1 MNIRRIECFL
11 AVVDQGTVTAAS
23 QKLHLAQPALS
34 RQIQTLEQE
43 LDLQLFEHNRNR
55 LALTAAGHALV
66 PLARQLLDK
75 ARSISVAAQS
85 LASGQIRQLRIA
97 ATLASISELIAPFIT
112 TLGQHDPMILTVDAP
127 HAELLERFHQ
137 GMDMLVTPSAVD
149 SALCSLY
156 LGRAPLRAY
165 VSPQHPWAL
174 EGRDE
179 VELAQLL
186 EHPLLLLSSQNISR
200 MQLDLAVARNGLTY
214 RGITEC
220 GHATTLQALCA
231 SGRGIGVVTD
241 LPRFGAHSLRIIDPS
256 PSADQPY
263 LGIDL
268 HTAWSADHYC
278 PQALEAIAVRLSGF
292 LRNIH

>member
-1 MNIRRIECFL
+1 VNIRRIECFL
-11 AVVDQGTVTAAS
+11 AVVEHGTVTAAS

-43 LDLQLFEHNRNR
+43 LNLPLFEHNRNR

-66 PLARQLLDK
+66 PLARQLLEK
-75 ARSISVAAQS
+75 ARSINLAAQG

-97 ATLASISELIAPFIT
+97 ATLASISEFIAPFIT
-112 TLGQHDPMILTVDAP
+112 TLGERDPMILTQDAP
-127 HAELLERFHQ
+127 HAELLELFHQ
-137 GMDMLVTPSAVD
+137 GMDMLVTPSVVSSD
-149 SALCSLY
+149 LCSLY

-165 VSPQHPWAL
+165 VSAQHPWAI

-179 VELAQLL
+179 ISLAELLMND
-186 EHPLLLLSSQNISR
+186 LLLLDSRNISR
-200 MQLDLAVARNGLTY
+200 MQLDLAVARAGLSY

-231 SGRGIGVVTD
+231 AGRGIGVVTD
-241 LPRFGAHSLRIIDPS
+241 LPRFGAHSLRIKDPFPS
-256 PSADQPY
+256 PTQPY

-268 HTAWSADHYC
+268 HAGWSAEHYC
-278 PQALEAIAVRLSGF
+278 PQALEAIAKRLSCF
-292 LRNIH
+292 LKNIH